1 MTTIATQAHTRNR
14 LRSPQTRLLIVLA
27 LLAVAGVLFVWIVS
41 GGGGTAS
48 HSLGGPNEAARGA
61 AVYSAAG
68 GAVAPTGGPNGT
80 PPGPAVSVAS
90 GSAAHP
96 RGAHQAAPGPS
107 GHTGAPPACP
117 A

>member
-1 MTTIATQAHTRNR
+1 MTTIATQDHTRSR

-68 GAVAPTGGPNGT
+68 GAVAPTGGPNETARGQ
-80 PPGPAVSVAS
+80 AVSVAS
-90 GSAAHP
+90 GSATNPGGPDETA
-96 RGAHQAAPGPS
+96 RGQSVSAAGS
-107 GHTGAPPACP
+107 R
-117 A
+117 